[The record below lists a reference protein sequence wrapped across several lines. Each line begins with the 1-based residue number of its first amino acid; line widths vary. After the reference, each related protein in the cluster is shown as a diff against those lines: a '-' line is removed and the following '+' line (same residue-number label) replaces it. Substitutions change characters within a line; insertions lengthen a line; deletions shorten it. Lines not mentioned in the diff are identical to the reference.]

1 MHACMHGTCGHFC
14 RPCCATLLHTLP
26 VQALLRRCCYSYASL
41 LLPTLH
47 IIVRGLRANK
57 KGGTGSLKKIRKS
70 PKMKLFRGHPVPG
83 PRRAGNL
90 SRKPRL
96 SSHLVPARAV
106 ACRS

>member
-1 MHACMHGTCGHFC
+1 MNTCMHARHL
-14 RPCCATLLHTLP
+14 RPLLSS
-26 VQALLRRCCYSYASL
+26 VLRYSLAHPTSSGAAASL

-57 KGGTGSLKKIRKS
+57 KGGTGSLKKIR
-70 PKMKLFRGHPVPG
+70 KMKLFRGHPVPG

-106 ACRS
+106 ACRSRS